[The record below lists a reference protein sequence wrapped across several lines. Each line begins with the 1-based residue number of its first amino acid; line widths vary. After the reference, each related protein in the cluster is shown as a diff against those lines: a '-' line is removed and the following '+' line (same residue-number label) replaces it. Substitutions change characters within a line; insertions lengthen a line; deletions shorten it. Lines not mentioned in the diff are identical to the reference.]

1 MSADYSLQFKEIYP
15 TEESFLNDEECLLVK
30 KALEK
35 FGYEE
40 EKYKE
45 IYRLIFRRYKF
56 SEILFDNQYAFSA
69 ILFEKL
75 EILIP
80 NYFTRKKQYDKIMQM
95 SDKELMNVSSE
106 IFNMTENTNERYED
120 PFEAPLKNITNQNA
134 RQEQGDKLSRL
145 RFHIQS
151 LQMNLIND
159 LLNPLK
165 PLFINAMSRIH
176 R

>member
-15 TEESFLNDEECLLVK
+15 NADAFLQDEECIAVK
-30 KALEK
+30 EALST
-35 FGYEE
+35 FNYTDDNFR
-40 EKYKE
+40 E
-45 IYRLIFRRYKF
+45 IFRLIFRRYKF

-80 NYFTRKKQYDKIMQM
+80 NYFTRKAQYDKIMKM
-95 SDKELMNVSSE
+95 SDRELMSVSSE

-159 LLNPLK
+159 LLYPLK
-165 PLFINAMSRIH
+165 SLFINVTSRIH

>member
-15 TEESFLNDEECLLVK
+15 HENNFLADEECIAVR
-30 KALEK
+30 KALEP
-35 FGYEE
+35 FGYTEDN
-40 EKYKE
+40 YKE

-56 SEILFDNQYAFSA
+56 SEILFDNRYAFSA

-75 EILIP
+75 EVLIP
-80 NYFTRKKQYDKIMQM
+80 NYFTRKAQYDKIMKM
-95 SDKELMNVSSE
+95 DDKELMNVSSE

-159 LLNPLK
+159 LLYPLK
-165 PLFINAMSRIH
+165 PLFINVSSRIYK
-176 R
+176 

>member
-15 TEESFLNDEECLLVK
+15 NADVFLQDEECIAVK
-30 KALEK
+30 EALK
-35 FGYEE
+35 TFGYTDDNFR
-40 EKYKE
+40 E
-45 IYRLIFRRYKF
+45 IFRLIFRRYKF

-80 NYFTRKKQYDKIMQM
+80 NYFTRKAQYDKIMKM
-95 SDKELMNVSSE
+95 SDKELMSVSSE

-159 LLNPLK
+159 LLYPLK
-165 PLFINAMSRIH
+165 SLFINVSSRIY